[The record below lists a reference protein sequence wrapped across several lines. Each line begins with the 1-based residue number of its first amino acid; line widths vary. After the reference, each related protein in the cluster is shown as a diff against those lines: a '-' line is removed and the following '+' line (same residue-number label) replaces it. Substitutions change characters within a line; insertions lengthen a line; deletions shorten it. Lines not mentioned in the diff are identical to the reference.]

1 MQTGKRIFEMN
12 HYQIVDQNG
21 DTVVSAD
28 AIAAVARMQRSTPRQ
43 VAQRD
48 ARNMS
53 NDIDGTFAAVRA

>member
-1 MQTGKRIFEMN
+1 MN